1 MPPSPRP
8 IEQVQAAHEA
18 AWLALPQ
25 VIGTGIAE
33 CDGHPCLNVF
43 VSAPD
48 AAHGRI
54 PDHVRGNG
62 AHGRGYAVRI
72 GVVGDVRALDP

>member
-54 PDHVRGNG
+54 PDSLD
-62 AHGRGYAVRI
+62 GYAVRI
-72 GVVGDVRALDP
+72 VVVGDVRALDP

>member
-1 MPPSPRP
+1 VTPAPLKS

-18 AWLALPQ
+18 TWLALPK

-33 CDGHPCLNVF
+33 CEGRPCLNVF

-48 AAHGRI
+48 AAHAQI
-54 PDHVRGNG
+54 PSEVE
-62 AHGRGYAVRI
+62 GYPVRI
-72 GVVGDVRALDP
+72 VTVGDVKALNQ

>member
-1 MPPSPRP
+1 M
-8 IEQVQAAHEA
+8 
-18 AWLALPQ
+18 PQ

-54 PDHVRGNG
+54 PDSLD
-62 AHGRGYAVRI
+62 GYAVRI
-72 GVVGDVRALDP
+72 VVVGDVRALDP